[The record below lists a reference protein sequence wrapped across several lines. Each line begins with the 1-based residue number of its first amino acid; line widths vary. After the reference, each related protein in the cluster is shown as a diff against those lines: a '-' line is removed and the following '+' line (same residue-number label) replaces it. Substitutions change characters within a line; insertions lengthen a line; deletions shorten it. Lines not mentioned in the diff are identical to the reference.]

1 MFALGIILILLA
13 VGAFLAAVVGASND
27 MSTFELGAFNVEMN
41 TLGVFFAGAAT
52 VLLLMLGL
60 ALVRAGVAGANRR
73 RREKKELR
81 RKARELD
88 ARENAASTST
98 HGTVHE
104 ADTGTHTATRTDTRP
119 TDPGVTG
126 TDRSAH

>member
-13 VGAFLAAVVGASND
+13 AGGFLAAMFGASND

-60 ALVRAGVAGANRR
+60 ALVRAGVASANRR

-81 RKARELD
+81 RKARELE
-88 ARENAASTST
+88 ARESAATTSS
-98 HGTVHE
+98 
-104 ADTGTHTATRTDTRP
+104 TGTTESAPGTTTTQTRTDTRP
-119 TDPGVTG
+119 ADPGVTG
-126 TDRSAH
+126 PDRPAR

>member
-1 MFALGIILILLA
+1 MFVLGIILILLA

-60 ALVRAGVAGANRR
+60 ALVKAGVAGANRR

-88 ARENAASTST
+88 ARENAATTPT
-98 HGTVHE
+98 HGTTHE
-104 ADTGTHTATRTDTRP
+104 AGPGTTTATRTDTRP

-126 TDRSAH
+126 TDHSAH